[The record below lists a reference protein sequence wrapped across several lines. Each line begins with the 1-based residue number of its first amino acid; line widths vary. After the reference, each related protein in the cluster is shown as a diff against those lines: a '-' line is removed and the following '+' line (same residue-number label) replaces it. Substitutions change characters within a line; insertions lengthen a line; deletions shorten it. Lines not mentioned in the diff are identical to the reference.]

1 MKRVFTAKLRSRLLL
16 AACSLL
22 LSMQLHAQN
31 ITMNFKGTVQQAIE
45 LLQKNYNYS
54 VVIKTN
60 GVDLKKQIE
69 VKASNKTVGEVVN
82 QIFASQN
89 VACSVEGRNILV
101 KSKEPEKDGDAQK
114 VRLITVRGT
123 VTDASGMPIPGAAV
137 YNRQTQRGTVCDAR
151 GQYTL
156 QVPANSQ
163 ITVSF
168 LGYDDLSVAVNN
180 KTLVNVSLT
189 EKASDIDEIVVIG
202 YGTQKKSDVTG
213 AVAQINMEKMADKQ
227 SISLADYLR
236 GSVAGLNI
244 QRSAST
250 SGQTSFEIR
259 GQTSL
264 GTTTSPLL
272 VVDGMIFNG
281 ELNDINPNDIA
292 SVSVMKDASSA
303 AVYGANAANGVI
315 IITTKEGTGDKPT
328 IRFDAKTS
336 LSILTRKPASYDVNG
351 YLQVRAD
358 KLIGEGA
365 INQTKPEYYTNPYKL
380 QGVDLATWMGY
391 SNAGAYAD
399 PTEVWLD
406 RLALRPN
413 EKTNYYNYRST
424 DWVDDVFRTGV
435 IQDYN
440 VSVSGKS
447 KSLSYYWSAGFLDNK
462 GVVRNDDYQNV
473 RTRVNLSN
481 KITDFLEVGIRAN
494 LSSAKNDGQ
503 PADWAVAYNNS
514 PLGDKYNEDGTYTWY
529 PNGDNMAKN
538 PFEKT
543 QWDVYKRTTSIL
555 GTVYAKISLPWGFA
569 FESSFNNRWKFQDDN
584 SYKPSWTLD
593 GSAGEGIASRRNT
606 RQYDWSIEN
615 ILRWNMTFNDIHRF
629 DVTLLQSAAKW
640 KQHQTTAGASKFTT
654 SELLGWHALDMAEIQ
669 TSASEDQV
677 DTKAS
682 YMARLNYT
690 LMDRYMLS
698 FTIRRDG
705 YSAFGQQNPWADF
718 PAVAAAWRISEE
730 DFMKSVNW
738 ISNLKLRF
746 SYGKNGNSNI
756 GRYTAL
762 AGLANDFYLTEDKQ
776 NVVTLYPT
784 SMGNSQLM
792 WEETLAMN
800 FGLDWGLFKNRLNVT
815 AEVYKMK
822 TTNMLM
828 DRGLPTLTGY
838 SKVKANLGQV
848 NNKGLEIT
856 INSVNL
862 NTKNLRWTSDLTF
875 SLNRNEI
882 KHLYGDLVPVTDSD
896 GNIVNWKESD
906 DPTNGWYIGHAIDEI
921 YGYKITGVWQNDEA
935 AEAMA
940 LGFSP
945 GDYKTYLKEGNT
957 SYSTDDYLWQGYTK
971 PRYRIALNNSFT
983 LFDNLTVS
991 FMLRSE
997 LGHKKAN
1004 NEICVGSYADRVSQM
1019 KFPYWTP
1026 ENQSNYWGKLGAR
1039 RTGTLYRNASFLR
1052 IENVSIAYSLPKR
1065 WINKIA
1071 LQNAKVFFNL
1081 DNAYCFDDWLYW
1093 DVETKAPTPMT
1104 FTFGIN
1110 FTL

>member
-1 MKRVFTAKLRSRLLL
+1 MKRVFTSTLRSWFLLT
-16 AACSLL
+16 ACSLL
-22 LSMQLHAQN
+22 LSTQLLAQN

-60 GVDLKKQIE
+60 GVDLKKLVEI
-69 VKASNKTVGEVVN
+69 KASNKTVNEVVN

-89 VACSVEGRNILV
+89 VSCTIEGRNILV
-101 KSKEPEKDGDAQK
+101 KSKEAGKDGNTQK
-114 VRLITVRGT
+114 VQLITVQGT
-123 VTDASGMPIPGAAV
+123 VTDASGMPIPGATV
-137 YNRQTQRGTVCDAR
+137 YNKQTQRGTVCDAQ
-151 GQYTL
+151 GKYTL

-163 ITVSF
+163 LTISF
-168 LGYDDLSVAVNN
+168 LGYDDLSVAINN
-180 KTLVNVSLT
+180 KTLINVSLT

-213 AVAQINMEKMADKQ
+213 AVSQINMEKMADKQ

-281 ELNDINPNDIA
+281 ELNDINPNDIE

-336 LSILTRKPASYDVNG
+336 LSILTRKPKSYDVDG

-365 INQTKPEYYTNPYKL
+365 INQTKPGYYTNPYKL
-380 QGVDLATWMGY
+380 QGIDLSTWMGY
-391 SNAGAYAD
+391 SNAGTYAD

-413 EKTNYYNYRST
+413 EKANYYNYRST

-447 KSLSYYWSAGFLDNK
+447 KSLTYYWSAGFLDNK

-494 LSSAKNDGQ
+494 LSSANNDGQ

-569 FESSFNNRWKFQDDN
+569 FESSYNNRWKFQDNN

-593 GSAGEGIASRRNT
+593 GSAGEGIASRQNT

-800 FGLDWGLFKNRLNVT
+800 FGLDWGLFKNRLNIT
-815 AEVYKMK
+815 AEAYKMK

-848 NNKGLEIT
+848 DNKGLEIT

-875 SLNRNEI
+875 SLNRNKI
-882 KHLYGDLVPVTDSD
+882 KHLYGDLVPITDND

-971 PRYRIALNNSFT
+971 PRYRIALTNSFT

-1019 KFPYWTP
+1019 KYPYWTP
-1026 ENQSNYWGKLGAR
+1026 ENQSNYWGKLGPSAR
-1039 RTGTLYRNASFLR
+1039 ERSTATRRSCASRTCRSPTACPSGGSTRSPCRMPRSSSTSTTPTASTTGSSGMSRPRL
-1052 IENVSIAYSLPKR
+1052 LP
-1065 WINKIA
+1065 
-1071 LQNAKVFFNL
+1071 
-1081 DNAYCFDDWLYW
+1081 
-1093 DVETKAPTPMT
+1093 P
-1104 FTFGIN
+1104 
-1110 FTL
+1110 

>member
-1 MKRVFTAKLRSRLLL
+1 MKRIFTSKIRSLALLVV
-16 AACSLL
+16 CGLL
-22 LSMQLHAQN
+22 CTTQLYARD
-31 ITMNFKGTVQQAIE
+31 ITMKFKGTVQQAIE
-45 LLQKNYNYS
+45 LLHKEHNYTI
-54 VVIKTN
+54 VIKTSGLN
-60 GVDLKKQIE
+60 LNRRIE
-69 VKASNKTVGEVVN
+69 ISVKNCPVNEVIR
-82 QIFASQN
+82 QIFDRQPVSYTI
-89 VACSVEGRNILV
+89 EGNNILIRS
-101 KSKEPEKDGDAQK
+101 KSDKSDSAEQNAP
-114 VRLITVRGT
+114 LITVRGT
-123 VTDASGMPIPGAAV
+123 ITDAAGLPIPGATV
-137 YNRQTQRGTVCDAR
+137 YNRQTQRGTVCDVH
-151 GQYTL
+151 GQYTIR
-156 QVPANSQ
+156 VPSNSQ
-163 ITVSF
+163 LTVSF
-168 LGYDDLSVAVNN
+168 LGYDDLSVSVNN
-180 KTLVNVSLT
+180 KTMINVSLS
-189 EKASDIDEIVVIG
+189 EKAADIDEIVVVG

-213 AVAQINMEKMADKQ
+213 AVSQISMEKMADKQ
-227 SISLADYLR
+227 AISLADYLR

-264 GTTTSPLL
+264 GTSTSPLL

-281 ELNDINPNDIA
+281 SLNDINPNDIK

-315 IITTKEGTGDKPT
+315 IITTKEGEGEKPT

-336 LSILTRKPASYDVNG
+336 LSVLTRKPESYDVDG

-365 INQTKPEYYTNPYKL
+365 INQTKPEYYSNPYRL
-380 QGVDLATWMGY
+380 QGIDLATWMGY
-391 SNAGAYAD
+391 SNAGTYAD

-406 RLALRPN
+406 RLALRPD
-413 EKTNYYNYRST
+413 EKENYYNYRST
-424 DWVDDVFRTGV
+424 DWVDEVFRTGI

-447 KSLSYYWSAGFLDNK
+447 KRLTYYWSAGFLDNK
-462 GVVRNDDYQNV
+462 GVVENDNYQNV
-473 RTRVNLSN
+473 RTRINLAN
-481 KITDFLEVGIRAN
+481 QITDFLEVGIRAN
-494 LSSAKNDGQ
+494 LSSANNDGQ
-503 PADWAVAYNNS
+503 PVDWDVAYDNS
-514 PLGDKYNEDGTYTWY
+514 PLGDKYNDDGTYTWY

-543 QWDVYKRTTSIL
+543 QWDVYNRTTSLL
-555 GTVYAKISLPWGFA
+555 GTVYAKIKLPWGFS
-569 FESSFNNRWKFQDDN
+569 FESSFNNRWKFQEYN
-584 SYKPSWTLD
+584 TYKPSWTID
-593 GSAGEGIASRRNT
+593 GSAGEGIASRQNT

-615 ILRWNMTFNDIHRF
+615 ILRWNMTFNDIHHF
-629 DVTLLQSAAKW
+629 DLTLLQSAAKW
-640 KQHQTTAGASKFTT
+640 MQHQTTAGASKFST

-669 TSASEDQV
+669 TSAAEDQV

-690 LMDRYMLS
+690 LMDRYIVS

-705 YSAFGQQNPWADF
+705 YSAFGQQNPWANF

-762 AGLANDFYLTEDKQ
+762 AGIANDFYLTEDKQ

-800 FGLDWGLFKNRLNVT
+800 LGLDWSLFKNRLNIT
-815 AEVYKMK
+815 AELYKMK

-848 NNKGLEIT
+848 DNKGLEIT

-875 SLNRNEI
+875 SMNRNQI
-882 KHLYGDLVPVTDSD
+882 KHLYGDRTPVTDDS
-896 GNIVNWKESD
+896 GNVVGWKESD

-921 YGYKITGVWQNDEA
+921 YGYKIIGVWQSDEA

-945 GDYKTYLKEGNT
+945 GDYKTYIKEGNT

-971 PRYRIALNNSFT
+971 PRYRIALNNSLT
-983 LFDNLTVS
+983 LFGNLTVS

-997 LGHKKAN
+997 LGHKKAS

-1019 KFPYWTP
+1019 KYPYWTP
-1026 ENQSNYWGKLGAR
+1026 DNPSDYWGKLGAR
-1039 RTGTLYRNASFLR
+1039 RTGTLYRSASFLR
-1052 IENVSIAYSLPKR
+1052 IENFSISYSLPKR

-1071 LQNAKVFFNL
+1071 LQDAKIFFNV

-1093 DVETKAPTPMT
+1093 DVETKAPTPTT